1 MTNETPNDEAVHTAL
16 VAKYALLAQQYVTL
30 ADTLVDDFDV
40 ADVLH
45 QLVRSCVD
53 LLEVTAA
60 GLLLLD
66 RQGAL
71 QLVASSNEATR
82 VVEVYQ
88 LQTREGPCVEA
99 VRTSHTTA
107 ADDLQ
112 QMRAKWP
119 RFAETA
125 ESVGFQSVHAFP
137 LHLREDT
144 IGALN
149 LFNSAS
155 PSLGVDDQRIAQSLA
170 DMATIG
176 ILQQRSHERSSSL
189 TDQLQTALD
198 SRIAIEQAKG
208 VLSEHGKVDM
218 NTAFETLRDY
228 ARKNNLKLRG
238 AAEQVVYRNI
248 PLSVVLPEAGPAT
261 R

>member
-1 MTNETPNDEAVHTAL
+1 MTNDTPHDEATKAGL

-40 ADVLH
+40 VDVLH

-53 LLEVTAA
+53 LLEVTSA
-60 GLLLLD
+60 GLLLVD

-99 VRTSHTTA
+99 VRTSHTTV
-107 ADDLQ
+107 ADDLE

-119 RFAETA
+119 SFAETA
-125 ESVGFQSVHAFP
+125 ASVGFQSVHAFP
-137 LHLREDT
+137 LRLRKET

-149 LFNSAS
+149 LFNSET
-155 PSLGVDDQRIAQSLA
+155 PSMGTDDQRIAQSLA

-176 ILQQRSHERSSSL
+176 ILQQRSRERSSSL
-189 TDQLQTALD
+189 TDQLQAALD

-228 ARKNNLKLRG
+228 ARNNNLKLRR
-238 AAEQVVYRNI
+238 AADQVVHRNI
-248 PLSVVLPEAGPAT
+248 SLTLVLPEGGPT
-261 R
+261 S

>member
-1 MTNETPNDEAVHTAL
+1 MTNDTPDQAAHADL

-40 ADVLH
+40 VEVLH
-45 QLVRSCVD
+45 QLVRSCVE
-53 LLEVTAA
+53 LLEVTSA

-88 LQTREGPCVEA
+88 LQTRQGPCVDA
-99 VRTSHTTA
+99 VRTSQTTV
-107 ADDLQ
+107 ADDLE
-112 QMRAKWP
+112 QMRIKWP
-119 RFAETA
+119 RFAQTA
-125 ESVGFQSVHAFP
+125 ESVGFKSVHAFP
-137 LHLREDT
+137 LRLRKET

-149 LFNSAS
+149 LFNSAT

-176 ILQQRSHERSSSL
+176 ILQQRSRERSSSL

-198 SRIAIEQAKG
+198 SRISIEQAKG
-208 VLSEHGKVDM
+208 VLSEHGQVDM
-218 NTAFETLRDY
+218 NTAFETLRHY
-228 ARKNNLKLRG
+228 ARNNNLKLRN
-238 AAEQVVYRNI
+238 AAEQVVDRRI
-248 PLSVVLPEAGPAT
+248 PLSLVLPVGRPT
-261 R
+261 TF